1 MFTVIQW
8 ALDWD
13 EHMNTTHWIFHVL
26 RQSFPWMN
34 ILTHLNGV
42 RECSVSDT
50 TLSSVL
56 ERGLSL
62 VGLWNV
68 AWWVGSKKLQDSYSA
83 FAFSVSPFLSVSH
96 SLSFLFPGSQ
106 MKNLLLAIRE

>member
-1 MFTVIQW
+1 MRFFLFLNIYQW
-8 ALDWD
+8 ALDWY
-13 EHMNTTHWIFHVL
+13 EHV
-26 RQSFPWMN
+26 QSYTLDISCFASVFSMDARS
-34 ILTHLNGV
+34 V
-42 RECSVSDT
+42 RECSMSDT

-56 ERGLSL
+56 KRGLSL

-83 FAFSVSPFLSVSH
+83 FAFSVSPFLPVSH
-96 SLSFLFPGSQ
+96 SLSFLFSGSQ